1 MSSTS
6 ILKLAVLFVGISPLV
21 DGLGLGEPPDG
32 KACLAAWTD
41 GSAPYNSNQA
51 IQLHERSGGADECN
65 PGGRDGDTGSDLSD
79 GRSAIAGPSE
89 QPRPEAAWPTD
100 HRLPA
105 RPKDHQHDSITSS
118 TMRQVTGQSAADR
131 RRPRSPSPPPPCDRS
146 RGSLWPTDLLQ
157 TGDGP
162 VAGGSSS
169 SSSHS
174 QPTCSR
180 LTTGS
185 SSSFSHSQPAQQRL
199 HSPRP
204 RPLNGQQVLRLLLR
218 SSVPSL
224 SPRNST
230 LTDLVSSPH
239 S

>member
-146 RGSLWPTDLLQ
+146 RGTTPSLPSKGYIVPGQDPSTDNKFY
-157 TGDGP
+157 
-162 VAGGSSS
+162 VSSS
-169 SSSHS
+169 AAL
-174 QPTCSR
+174 SR
-180 LTTGS
+180 PSAPET
-185 SSSFSHSQPAQQRL
+185 P
-199 HSPRP
+199 
-204 RPLNGQQVLRLLLR
+204 PLLI
-218 SSVPSL
+218 
-224 SPRNST
+224 
-230 LTDLVSSPH
+230 
-239 S
+239 